1 LTESENLITLYTSHY
16 CGTAR
21 AVERILKENGVPH
34 EAINI
39 NEDPDARLRLIEI
52 NGGYASVP
60 TLVWPDGSKLTEP
73 TLSAVRQRLGI
84 EEKGLGD
91 RLRSVFRGA
100 K

>member
-1 LTESENLITLYTSHY
+1 MTDSETRITLYTSDY

-21 AVERILKENGVPH
+21 AVERILKENDVPYQ
-34 EAINI
+34 AINVD
-39 NEDPDARLRLIEI
+39 EDPEARLRLIEI

-73 TLSAVRQRLGI
+73 SLSTVRQRLGI

-91 RLRSVFRGA
+91 RLRSVFRGE